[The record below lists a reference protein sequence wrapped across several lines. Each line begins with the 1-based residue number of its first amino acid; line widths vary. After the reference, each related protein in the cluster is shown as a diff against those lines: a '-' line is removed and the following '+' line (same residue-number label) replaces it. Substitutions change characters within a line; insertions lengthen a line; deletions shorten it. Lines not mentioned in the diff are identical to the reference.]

1 MISPLIEQM
10 FAEIFCV
17 NLRDLRETKFKLL
30 FIMKK
35 EAIKLWPELEW
46 IKDKDLREKTTKTW
60 QLALERSVLTPDD
73 LKKIPF
79 TLLCGPDLKVTFMD
93 HKRSVVHIA
102 RDAGNTINGMYKG
115 ELTCNMDVV
124 IAGAILADV
133 GKLIEYVLDENGKAI
148 QGVYGK
154 YLRHP
159 FSGVSL
165 AEECGVPAEVCHIIA
180 THAGEGNMVKRT
192 TEAYVVH
199 HADFMTFLP
208 FKERL
213 TV

>member
-1 MISPLIEQM
+1 
-10 FAEIFCV
+10 V
-17 NLRDLRETKFKLL
+17 TKK
-30 FIMKK
+30 
-35 EAIKLWPELEW
+35 IKIPVRMNVYELWPELAW
-46 IKDKDLREKTTKTW
+46 IKDEELREKTARTW
-60 QLALERSVLTPDD
+60 QVALERSVLTPDD
-73 LKKIPF
+73 LNRIPF

-102 RDAGNTINGMYKG
+102 RDAGLKILEFYHG
-115 ELTCNMDVV
+115 ELPLNMDVLLS
-124 IAGAILADV
+124 GAILADV
-133 GKLIEYVLDENGKAI
+133 GKLLEYELDKEGKAV
-148 QGVYGK
+148 QGNYGK

-165 AEECGVPAEVCHIIA
+165 AEECGLPPEVCHIIA
-180 THAGEGNMVKRT
+180 THAGEGNLVKRT

-213 TV
+213 IV

>member
-1 MISPLIEQM
+1 MTVYE
-10 FAEIFCV
+10 
-17 NLRDLRETKFKLL
+17 
-30 FIMKK
+30 
-35 EAIKLWPELEW
+35 LWPELAW
-46 IKDKDLREKTTKTW
+46 IKDEILRVKTAKTW
-60 QLALERSVLTPDD
+60 QVAFERSVLTPED
-73 LKKIPF
+73 LNRIPF

-102 RDAGNTINGMYKG
+102 RHAGEKINSFYHG
-115 ELTCNMDVV
+115 ELTVNMDVL

-133 GKLIEYVLDENGKAI
+133 GKLLEYTLDESGNAI
-148 QGVYGK
+148 QGTYGK

-165 AEECGVPAEVCHIIA
+165 AEECDIPAEVCHIIA

-208 FKERL
+208 FKDRL
-213 TV
+213 IV